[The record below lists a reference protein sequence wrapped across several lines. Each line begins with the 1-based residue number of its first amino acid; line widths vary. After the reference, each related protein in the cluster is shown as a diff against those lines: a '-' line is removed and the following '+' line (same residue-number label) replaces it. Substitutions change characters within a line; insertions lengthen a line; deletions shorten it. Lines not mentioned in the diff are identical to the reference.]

1 MILRL
6 DRLHS
11 HYGKSHI
18 LQGVDLQI
26 GNGEL
31 VTLLGRNGAGKSTT
45 LKTIAGAVRAT
56 GGKIVFG
63 GVELQGWTAWFVWL
77 FVHLMYLAEA
87 LNRFVVFVRWGYQYL
102 TFYRGARLIT
112 GDERTG
118 SDPPER

>member
-45 LKTIAGAVRAT
+45 LKTIAGAVRPT

-63 GVELQGWTAWFVWL
+63 GVELQGMPSHQIASRGVCLVPEDRGIFKLLSVEENL
-77 FVHLMYLAEA
+77 LLGQRRA
-87 LNRFVVFVRWGYQYL
+87 L
-102 TFYRGARLIT
+102 RGR
-112 GDERTG
+112 
-118 SDPPER
+118 